1 MFNKSQDHLP
11 FLTFTF
17 SQQEWDQC
25 RHPSSPGPWR
35 RLPQTLSLQIRES
48 ASCSITERGS
58 GWHSSGDSLCAGR
71 GPGICGTRGEGA
83 ESKSCVSESLRCF
96 GNCGRT
102 PADAHLSVPLF
113 PCQLMGLVSMSPIRQ
128 LGGQG
133 RETRKAEFIVKINN
147 NYCKDNL
154 YDQCCP
160 PREDGG
166 LSLLT
171 SAGQLAP
178 NPSIRTRK

>member
-1 MFNKSQDHLP
+1 MPPSQFPRTVEAASTDSVAADSRISLLLYHGTGFRLAQLWGLP
-11 FLTFTF
+11 L
-17 SQQEWDQC
+17 C
-25 RHPSSPGPWR
+25 R
-35 RLPQTLSLQIRES
+35 
-48 ASCSITERGS
+48 
-58 GWHSSGDSLCAGR
+58 
-71 GPGICGTRGEGA
+71 EGA
-83 ESKSCVSESLRCF
+83 WDLRDTGRRRPESKSCVSESLRCF

-113 PCQLMGLVSMSPIRQ
+113 PCQLMGLVSMSPIGQ

-133 RETRKAEFIVKINN
+133 RETQKAEFIVKINN

-154 YDQCCP
+154 YDQCYP